1 LKNFYV
7 FFKDANDPNKYE
19 FKIFVTSANP
29 VEALKDARAKLK
41 TFIMNSQNF
50 DIVRVQELAID
61 AGIVWKTNLVETRAR
76 SF

>member
-1 LKNFYV
+1 MKNFYV
-7 FFKDANDPNKYE
+7 FFKDANYQDKYE
-19 FKIFVTSANP
+19 FKIFVISADP
-29 VEALKDARAKLK
+29 SDAIKDARAKLK
-41 TFIMNSQNF
+41 TFIMNSQSF